1 LNSLKNFHE
10 LLDLVDLILDHCMF
24 VGWFIF
30 WWSEGFRLCPNEAR
44 ASPEPIQQNL
54 VIYEESDYARE

>member
-1 LNSLKNFHE
+1 
-10 LLDLVDLILDHCMF
+10 LILDHCMF